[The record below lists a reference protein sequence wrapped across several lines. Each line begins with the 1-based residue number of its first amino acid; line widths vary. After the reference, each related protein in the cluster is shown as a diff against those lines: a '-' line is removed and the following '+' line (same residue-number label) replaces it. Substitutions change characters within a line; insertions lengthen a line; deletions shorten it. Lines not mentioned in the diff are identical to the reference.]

1 MNLLTIGD
9 YYHNR
14 YGRPASADHAGI
26 VSRIWAGGC
35 GRSRRWGWCSIRC
48 RTARCPRMPG
58 MMIGAA
64 SVLVYTLFGGMW
76 SVAVTDFI
84 QMIIVI
90 GMLYIG
96 YEVSGQAVA

>member
-1 MNLLTIGD
+1 
-9 YYHNR
+9 
-14 YGRPASADHAGI
+14 
-26 VSRIWAGGC
+26 VSDGAL
-35 GRSRRWGWCSIRC
+35 SQD
-48 RTARCPRMPG
+48 AG

-84 QMIIVI
+84 QMIIIVV

-96 YEVSGQAVA
+96 YEVSGQAGARDALRIGKIIAPRPRLCRGLNKAMGQPALHQPRLQVRKRN

>member
-1 MNLLTIGD
+1 
-9 YYHNR
+9 
-14 YGRPASADHAGI
+14 
-26 VSRIWAGGC
+26 VSDGAL
-35 GRSRRWGWCSIRC
+35 SQD
-48 RTARCPRMPG
+48 AG

-84 QMIIVI
+84 QMIIIVI

-96 YEVSGQAVA
+96 YEVSGQAGGVTAVVSHAAAAGKFKFPPSPDLVQIIGLPRRCSR